1 MDSMGK
7 DQWFISR
14 CPDTI
19 EQHAAHVY
27 IWYCRKLR
35 RNHFCSEK
43 DSLNCDEKKSK
54 RLNWDEK
61 KAKSTSYSISNR
73 SKPQNGTE
81 LFEPLCK
88 HSDSRARRW
97 EQLLRSA
104 KWGICDHFW
113 QLWRLIGIAHLTS
126 MGHDGKHS
134 LLFWCS
140 KSWPQLSFQV
150 RKVSSSQAGRLRR
163 DLWCLSSSPRWTAF
177 LQSVSFS
184 SCPSRK
190 KPNPGCTVD
199 IKCSEKVST
208 PHENSNSILCMLIN
222 KKNLYN

>member
-1 MDSMGK
+1 MDSMRK

-14 CPDTI
+14 CPDIQDTI

-43 DSLNCDEKKSK
+43 DSLNCS
-54 RLNWDEK
+54 RDEK

-73 SKPQNGTE
+73 SKPRNGTE

-113 QLWRLIGIAHLTS
+113 QLWRLIGNCTSDIHGTRWQAQLALLMFKILTPVVLPSEESVQQSSWATETLTS
-126 MGHDGKHS
+126 GVCPHHPDE
-134 LLFWCS
+134 L
-140 KSWPQLSFQV
+140 LSFSLFLSVLV
-150 RKVSSSQAGRLRR
+150 RAGRSQTL
-163 DLWCLSSSPRWTAF
+163 DVL
-177 LQSVSFS
+177 
-184 SCPSRK
+184 
-190 KPNPGCTVD
+190 
-199 IKCSEKVST
+199 
-208 PHENSNSILCMLIN
+208 
-222 KKNLYN
+222 

>member
-14 CPDTI
+14 CPDIQDTI
-19 EQHAAHVY
+19 EQLAAHVY
-27 IWYCRKLR
+27 IWYCWKLR

-113 QLWRLIGIAHLTS
+113 QLWRLIGNCTSDIHGTRWQAQLALLMFKILTPVVLPSEESVQQSSWAAETLTS
-126 MGHDGKHS
+126 GVCPHHLDE
-134 LLFWCS
+134 
-140 KSWPQLSFQV
+140 PLSFSLFLSVLV
-150 RKVSSSQAGRLRR
+150 RAGRSQTL
-163 DLWCLSSSPRWTAF
+163 DVL
-177 LQSVSFS
+177 
-184 SCPSRK
+184 
-190 KPNPGCTVD
+190 
-199 IKCSEKVST
+199 
-208 PHENSNSILCMLIN
+208 
-222 KKNLYN
+222 